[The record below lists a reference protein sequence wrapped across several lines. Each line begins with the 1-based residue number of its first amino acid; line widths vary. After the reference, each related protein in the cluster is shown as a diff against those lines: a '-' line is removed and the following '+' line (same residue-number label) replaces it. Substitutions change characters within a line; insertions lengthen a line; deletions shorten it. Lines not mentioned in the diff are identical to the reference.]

1 MANYKSKAELPK
13 HKNVGSSKET
23 GKFEPQPSRNRDI
36 KCFKCL
42 GRGHIASQCPNKHAM
57 ILRSN
62 SDVETESESDDDS
75 VPPSEGECD
84 GEKYPVNGVTLVT
97 RRALN
102 VQVKEGIG
110 SDKSIRTPQEVP
122 LDKFFS
128 P

>member
-1 MANYKSKAELPK
+1 MANYKSKAKLPK

-23 GKFEPQPSRNRDI
+23 GKFEPQLSKNRDI

-62 SDVETESESDDDS
+62 GDVETESESDDDF

-84 GEKYPVNGVTLVT
+84 GEEYPVNGIALVT

-102 VQVKEGIG
+102 VQAKEENEVQR
-110 SDKSIRTPQEVP
+110 DKI
-122 LDKFFS
+122 F
-128 P
+128 